1 MLRAVIGIP
10 SQGGLAGGFD
20 PRRAVAACEPQDAE
34 TGAEALLGM
43 WLGFHDRFDEGD
55 RGGPILAASRSI
67 RAGVH
72 SA

>member
-1 MLRAVIGIP
+1 
-10 SQGGLAGGFD
+10 
-20 PRRAVAACEPQDAE
+20 
-34 TGAEALLGM
+34 M